1 MPSLAIIT
9 TFYET
14 KSHNSPICQFLQTS
28 GNRGPR
34 YLDREPADEVGA
46 DRLEVVLEQLGLLL
60 LDNLLLLLEGAE
72 QPDRVKL
79 ASPDRQQVEREE
91 HRNV

>member
-9 TFYET
+9 SYYET
-14 KSHNSPICQFLQTS
+14 KSHNSPICQFLQT
-28 GNRGPR
+28 PR

-60 LDNLLLLLEGAE
+60 LDDLLLLLDGAE
-72 QPDRVKL
+72 QPDGVHL
-79 ASPDRQQVEREE
+79 ATPDRQQVEREE
-91 HRNV
+91 HRNVRRPV